1 MWEIN
6 LKKNRKIEKHFI
18 GSMNDDYGTKPFS
31 VILPKTS
38 AFIRRYDGET
48 KSMHILIK
56 DDELYNELY
65 RHNDIS
71 NKVDNSIQNFLH
83 QTHQQ

>member
-1 MWEIN
+1 
-6 LKKNRKIEKHFI
+6 
-18 GSMNDDYGTKPFS
+18 MNDDNGTKPFS

-38 AFIRRYDGET
+38 TFIKRYDGET

-56 DDELYNELY
+56 DDELYNELF
-65 RHNDIS
+65 RQNDIS
-71 NKVDNSIQNFLH
+71 NKVDNNIQNFLH

>member
-1 MWEIN
+1 
-6 LKKNRKIEKHFI
+6 
-18 GSMNDDYGTKPFS
+18 MNDDYGTKPFG

-38 AFIRRYDGET
+38 TFIRRYDGET
-48 KSMHILIK
+48 KWMHILIK

-65 RHNDIS
+65 MHNDIS

>member
-1 MWEIN
+1 
-6 LKKNRKIEKHFI
+6 
-18 GSMNDDYGTKPFS
+18 MNDDYGTKPFS

-38 AFIRRYDGET
+38 TFIRRYDGET
-48 KSMHILIK
+48 KWMHILIK
-56 DDELYNELY
+56 DDELYYELY
-65 RHNDIS
+65 MHNDIS